1 MTFEC
6 IVLESAEGVA
16 TIRFNRPDKLNALS
30 KPMVQEFHA
39 AIRQVAADPEIRCLL
54 ITGNGRAFCSGHD
67 LASPRSTHPLSASGE
82 YYNPAL
88 ADLFH
93 LDKPVVCAVNGA
105 CAGAG
110 ASIALSCDIVIA
122 AESAY
127 FLEPFVNVAFVPD
140 TGASWLLPRLV
151 GRARAAGMIYLA
163 KRIPARQAADWGLI
177 WDCVEDARLPGEAL
191 AIARQLAD
199 GPPRTFGLI
208 KTLLR
213 ETERNSYDEQTALE
227 ARLQFIAEATDDSRE
242 AVTAFV
248 EKRKPRFIGR

>member
-6 IVLESAEGVA
+6 IILEAAEGVA
-16 TIRFNRPDKLNALS
+16 TLRFNRPDKLNALS
-30 KPMVQEFHA
+30 KQMVQELHA

-54 ITGNGRAFCSGHD
+54 LTGNGRAFCSGHD
-67 LASPRSTHPLSASGE
+67 LATPQSTHPLSASGE
-82 YYNPAL
+82 YYSPAL
-88 ADLFH
+88 AEL
-93 LDKPVVCAVNGA
+93 LYLNKPVVCAVNGA

-122 AESAY
+122 AQSAY
-127 FLEPFVNVAFVPD
+127 FLEPFINVGFVPD

-151 GRARAAGMIYLA
+151 GRARAAGMVYLA

-177 WDCVEDARLPGEAL
+177 WDCVEDAKLPGEAL

-199 GPPRTFGLI
+199 SPPRTLGFI

-213 ETERNSYDEQTALE
+213 ETENNTYGEQTALE
-227 ARLQFIAEATDDSRE
+227 ARLQVQAEASDDSRE
-242 AVTAFV
+242 AVAAFI
-248 EKRKPRFIGR
+248 EKRKPRFTGR